1 MGFQGALGP
10 RSVEP
15 EIWQSEST
23 IVLLVPLWETLTHWL
38 AGR

>member
-10 RSVEP
+10 PSVEP

-23 IVLLVPLWETLTHWL
+23 MGRLVPLWETLTHWL